1 MEHIICPVCGEL
13 LQKAE
18 HALICPARHS
28 FDIARQGYVNLLTV
42 SQKKSLHPGD
52 TRDMVAA
59 RRRFL
64 DTGVYSPIAQAVENA
79 LLEFCPAAE
88 TFLDAGCGEGYYTA
102 RAAKAM
108 PRAGVYG
115 LDISK
120 DAVRFAA
127 GKYKNMT
134 WLCGT
139 AAKLPFRENTFDGMM
154 SLFALTVPGEF
165 GRVLKENGIFLQILA
180 REDHLMGLKHI
191 IYPEILHREKNSCPD
206 LPGFTRLDSRNIDF
220 SFTVEGGLVQDLLSM
235 TPHLW
240 RISRE
245 GAEKLAETQALTD
258 EAKCVLNI
266 FRKN

>member
-1 MEHIICPVCGEL
+1 MEHLICPVCGEALEKKENAL
-13 LQKAE
+13 L
-18 HALICPARHS
+18 CPNRHS
-28 FDIARQGYVNLLTV
+28 FDLARQGYVNLLTV

-64 DTGVYSPIAQAVENA
+64 DAGVYAPIAQAIQEA
-79 LLEFCPAAE
+79 IREFCPTGSA
-88 TFLDAGCGEGYYTA
+88 FLDAGCGEGYYTA
-102 RAAKAM
+102 KAAEILPGA
-108 PRAGVYG
+108 AVYG

-127 GKYKNMT
+127 GKYKNIS

-139 AAKLPFRENTFDGMM
+139 AAKLPFRDGTFDGMM

-165 GRVLKENGIFLQILA
+165 SRVLKENGIFLQVLA
-180 REDHLMGLKHI
+180 GEDHLMGLKKI
-191 IYPEILHREKNSCPD
+191 IYPEILHREKNSTPE
-206 LPGFTRLDSRNIDF
+206 LPGFTRIVTRHIEF
-220 SFTVEGGLVQDLLSM
+220 PFTVEGGLVQDLLSM

-240 RISRE
+240 RISRQ
-245 GAEKLAETQALTD
+245 GAENLEKTQTLTD
-258 EAKCVLNI
+258 EAKCVLNV